1 VIPIEAGITIRT
13 HYFQNSTESKAF
25 VTARKSFGNRTHFE
39 RKMKL
44 SFCWSCGTVI
54 AILLFAGGQA
64 MSRADDSAVSKE
76 LVAKGAKITDANG
89 VATGIDVAELSQLSD
104 DDWQNIAQLTHLQKL
119 SFGRGL
125 SNKQVAIL
133 TRLADVT
140 SFTTNGADLD
150 DEGVAQ
156 LSQFKKLQTLTFF
169 HPGKNFK
176 GAGLE
181 KLAGLPNLENLTVA
195 GSSEFAN
202 DGMSSIAK
210 LPHLKSLRVWH
221 INADSQGVASLKSL
235 AGLTAITL
243 GQRLSQKPPAMV
255 ADDTIGLLVS
265 MKSLESVSLS
275 ESRLSLKALS
285 QLQQL
290 PSLKRLTLDGIEI
303 SEADVE
309 TLRKELPKVQL
320 KWTAPTP
327 DAEKRIKALLGAN

>member
-1 VIPIEAGITIRT
+1 
-13 HYFQNSTESKAF
+13 
-25 VTARKSFGNRTHFE
+25 
-39 RKMKL
+39 MKL
-44 SFCWSCGTVI
+44 SSCWSQITIVV
-54 AILLFAGGQA
+54 ILLSSSQA
-64 MSRADDSAVSKE
+64 MSRADDAAVSKD
-76 LVAKGAKITDANG
+76 LAAKGAKITDANG
-89 VATGIDVAELSQLSD
+89 VATSIDVAELSKLSD
-104 DDWQNIAQLTHLQKL
+104 DDWQRIAQLTHLQKL
-119 SFGRGL
+119 SFGRGIN
-125 SNKQVAIL
+125 NKQLAVL

-140 SFTTNGADLD
+140 AFTTNGADLD
-150 DEGVAQ
+150 DEGVAL

-181 KLAGLPNLENLTVA
+181 KLANLPTLENLTVA
-195 GSSEFAN
+195 GSSEFGN
-202 DGMSSIAK
+202 EGMASIAK

-235 AGLTAITL
+235 SSLTSITL
-243 GQRLSQKPPAMV
+243 GQRLAQKPPAML
-255 ADDTIGLLVS
+255 ADDTIGLLVT

-285 QLQQL
+285 QLQQF

-303 SEADVE
+303 PEADVE

-327 DAEKRIKALLGAN
+327 DAEKRIKALLGAD